1 MYEIAYLTKILL
13 VQFILQL
20 KNWLTTVILLG
31 NYNLGAKN
39 AYFKCVFMTKLFIKA
54 LVAKNCIKMILEL
67 FLFFKLDFMLCCGQ
81 IILLKVERTDKIN
94 SCSV

>member
-1 MYEIAYLTKILL
+1 MMYDIAYLTKIPL

-39 AYFKCVFMTKLFIKA
+39 AYFKCVFMTKLFVKKLLWQKLNVPYA
-54 LVAKNCIKMILEL
+54 LFYKSSN
-67 FLFFKLDFMLCCGQ
+67 FT
-81 IILLKVERTDKIN
+81 RR
-94 SCSV
+94 